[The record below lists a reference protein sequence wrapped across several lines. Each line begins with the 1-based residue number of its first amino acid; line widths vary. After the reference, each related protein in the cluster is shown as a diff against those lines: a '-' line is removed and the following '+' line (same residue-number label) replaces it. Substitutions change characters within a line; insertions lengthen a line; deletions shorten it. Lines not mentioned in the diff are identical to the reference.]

1 MKGDGLNTSQPG
13 NADLYAAHDTW
24 NGYEAMLRVLKKFD
38 LPYRWSPL
46 SKRNQFVPGRV
57 MSFSG

>member
-1 MKGDGLNTSQPG
+1 MSLQPG

-46 SKRNQFVPGRV
+46 SKTNQIVPGRV